1 MVASLAQRS
10 ATVVDPG
17 VSIPHSG
24 LAPFRRNLIFL
35 VMGVIGG
42 YIVLRSTMSQAAQ
55 KLQTVLVNTL
65 KEQNDIQEKQ
75 IATLEKKVL
84 RQDRTILTIQYALRK
99 RRRLRLEING
109 DAITLI
115 DERTSSEI
123 TVPIRLTGSLEKEE
137 DKENE

>member
-1 MVASLAQRS
+1 MENINLS
-10 ATVVDPG
+10 ALLVIG
-17 VSIPHSG
+17 
-24 LAPFRRNLIFL
+24 NLIFL